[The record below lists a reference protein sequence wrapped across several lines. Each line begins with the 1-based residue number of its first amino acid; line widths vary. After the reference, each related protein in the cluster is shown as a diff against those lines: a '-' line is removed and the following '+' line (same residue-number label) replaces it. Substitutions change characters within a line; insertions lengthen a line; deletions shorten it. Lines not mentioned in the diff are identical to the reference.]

1 MKKNLLFR
9 TALFTT
15 LLGIVVVLLG
25 GYVRLSDAG
34 LGCPDWPGCYGRM
47 VVPDTNTEVA
57 RANAAF
63 PERPLEIDKAWKE
76 MVHRYAAGLLG
87 LSILLMT
94 VLAWRAPADNRRQR
108 GVASFLLALVV
119 FQALLGMWTVTHL
132 VKPAI
137 VTSHLFAGFA
147 TVALAWWIALREP
160 GIQALSGV
168 SEPRLRLPLLVSL
181 VVIIGQIFLGAWTS
195 TNYAALGCTAFPG
208 CFPGNAWPEM
218 DFAEAFVIWR
228 SLGVDYE
235 FGVLDADARA
245 AIHMAHRIGALVTLV
260 VFSWL
265 IAFIYRKARYAVTRK
280 ITWLLAA
287 ALAVQIALGI
297 TNVLAGLPIASATAH
312 NGVALLLIL
321 ILVTLLR
328 VSARYKEN
336 EDV

>member
-1 MKKNLLFR
+1 MKKGLLFR
-9 TALFTT
+9 VALFTT
-15 LLGIVVVLLG
+15 LLGIAVVVLG

-34 LGCPDWPGCYGRM
+34 LGCPDWPGCYGGM
-47 VVPDTNTEVA
+47 VVPDSHMEVA
-57 RANAAF
+57 QANAAF

-94 VLAWRAPADNRRQR
+94 VLAWRAPADKQRQR
-108 GVASFLLALVV
+108 GVASFLLVLVV

-147 TVALAWWIALREP
+147 TVALAWWIALREG
-160 GIQALSGV
+160 GIRAFEVTG
-168 SEPRLRLPLLVSL
+168 EARIRGPLLFALL
-181 VVIIGQIFLGAWTS
+181 VVIGQIFLGAWTS

-208 CFPGNAWPEM
+208 CFSGDAWPKM
-218 DFAEAFVIWR
+218 DFAEGFVIWR

-245 AIHMAHRIGALVTLV
+245 AIHMAHRIGAAVTLA
-260 VFSWL
+260 VFIWL
-265 IAFIYRKARYAVTRK
+265 IAFIHRNARHVVTRK
-280 ITWLLAA
+280 IAWLLAA

-328 VSARYKEN
+328 VSGRPKEN